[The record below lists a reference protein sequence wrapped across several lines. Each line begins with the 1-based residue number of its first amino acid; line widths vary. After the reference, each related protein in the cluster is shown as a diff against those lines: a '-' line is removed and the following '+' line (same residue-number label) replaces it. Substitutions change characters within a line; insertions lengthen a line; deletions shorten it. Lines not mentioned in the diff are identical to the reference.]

1 MGQSLSNLCGI
12 KPAEPK
18 QWPAFE
24 AKMKA
29 EGLSDAAIA
38 SFKHNFVT
46 LASGA
51 NLMISEAPP
60 RVKPG
65 AGRPPAS
72 CPSADASVRLGSA
85 IAASAVQFMCRAH
98 AARAP
103 TRAHHGRALL
113 GPARLGLPQP
123 VFVLLTTHAHARAD
137 CPPTELPTDYPR
149 QWNISPVSSLP
160 DYEKL
165 TAEDPSLLSK
175 TVMLKL
181 NGGLG
186 TGMGA
191 ASTARRRS
199 PTGSVQSRLPSSA
212 PTVTPPQGAPAGSGL
227 RGTS

>member
-85 IAASAVQFMCRAH
+85 IAASAVQFFVPRTCGACANAGPPRPGPPRPG
-98 AARAP
+98 AARSASASVRAAYHSR
-103 TRAHHGRALL
+103 TR
-113 GPARLGLPQP
+113 
-123 VFVLLTTHAHARAD
+123 T
-137 CPPTELPTDYPR
+137 C
-149 QWNISPVSSLP
+149 
-160 DYEKL
+160 
-165 TAEDPSLLSK
+165 
-175 TVMLKL
+175 
-181 NGGLG
+181 
-186 TGMGA
+186 
-191 ASTARRRS
+191 
-199 PTGSVQSRLPSSA
+199 
-212 PTVTPPQGAPAGSGL
+212 
-227 RGTS
+227 